1 MSSFLGGGMIGA
13 DPDQLAALGQTL
25 SRQRSDIEQLV
36 ATVTS
41 ALATTTW
48 SGPARQAFEQDW
60 QSSFRTT
67 LSRLGEA
74 FELVGRDCLQRANE
88 LRRVMG
94 AP

>member
-1 MSSFLGGGMIGA
+1 MSQYAYGGMIGA
-13 DPDQLAALGQTL
+13 DPEQLTHLGTTL
-25 SRQRSDIEQLV
+25 SRQRTDIEALM

-60 QSSFRTT
+60 QASFRMALT
-67 LSRLGEA
+67 RLGEA
-74 FELVGRDCLQRANE
+74 FDLAGRDCLMRANE

-94 AP
+94 A